1 MIFENVT
8 TGFCGY
14 CDFDKNFWQKS
25 SCIQKSCNFVGK
37 KVDKQPPLN

>member
-14 CDFDKNFWQKS
+14 CDFDKSFGKKALD
-25 SCIQKSCNFVGK
+25 IQKSCNFVGE
-37 KVDKQPPLN
+37 KVVMLPPN

>member
-1 MIFENVT
+1 MFFENVT

-25 SCIQKSCNFVGK
+25 FGYPK
-37 KVDKQPPLN
+37 KL